1 MINKIIEKINDLPPL
16 PETITKI
23 EIFRKKESQEVEE
36 LIAILETDPFIVST
50 LLKVSNSAMF
60 GFRSKVETLGRLIN
74 LLGMKFAIFIAINE
88 TIQNMLTT
96 DLKPY
101 GITHDDYVKSTRL
114 TSSLINLWISK
125 KDVELKDDLILPA
138 LLQQTGLFILSE
150 VIISNNL
157 TEKFQEKLALGT
169 EISEIEKELL
179 GVTTSLVTAEIF
191 KHWKLSENLIQTIEY
206 VDELNKCDEEF
217 LKKAQI
223 LHIAK
228 ILCNPKEPFSTIQI
242 AKALRKAKEFN
253 FGETILKKSIE
264 VLEDRL
270 LDEK

>member
-1 MINKIIEKINDLPPL
+1 MINEIIEKINDLPPL

-23 EIFRKKESQEVEE
+23 EIFRKKETQEVEE
-36 LIAILETDPFIVST
+36 LISILETDPFIVST

-101 GITHDDYVKSTRL
+101 GISHDDYVKSTRL
-114 TSSLINLWISK
+114 TSTLINLWISK
-125 KDVELKDDLILPA
+125 KDAELKDDLILPA

-157 TEKFQEKLALGT
+157 TEKFQEKLALNE
-169 EISEIEKELL
+169 EISDIEKELL
-179 GVTTSLVTAEIF
+179 GVTTAQVTAEIF
-191 KHWKLSENLIQTIEY
+191 KHWKLSENLIHTIEF
-206 VDELNKCDEEF
+206 VDELNKCNEEF
-217 LKKAQI
+217 LKKSQI

-253 FGETILKKSIE
+253 FDLEALNKSIE
-264 VLEDRL
+264 VLQDRL

>member
-1 MINKIIEKINDLPPL
+1 MINEIIQKINELPPL

-23 EIFRKKESQEVEE
+23 EIFRKKENQEVEE
-36 LIAILETDPFIVST
+36 LISILENDPFIVSN
-50 LLKVSNSAMF
+50 LLKVANSAMF

-101 GITHDDYVKSTRL
+101 GINHDDYVKSTRL
-114 TSSLINLWISK
+114 TSTLINLWISK
-125 KDVELKDDLILPA
+125 KDNDLKEDLILPA
-138 LLQQTGLFILSE
+138 LLQQTGVFILSE
-150 VIISNNL
+150 MIISHDL
-157 TEKFQEKLALGT
+157 TQKFQEKLQNNE
-169 EISEIEKELL
+169 EISQIEKELI
-179 GVTTSLVTAEIF
+179 GTTTSQVTAKIF
-191 KHWKLSENLIQTIEY
+191 KHWKLSENLIDTIEH
-206 VDELNKCDEEF
+206 VDDLNACKSEF

-228 ILCNPKEPFSTIQI
+228 ILCNPKNPFSEIQI
-242 AKALRKAKEFN
+242 TKALRKAKEFN
-253 FGETILKKSIE
+253 FDLEALKKSIE
-264 VLEDRL
+264 VLQDRL

>member
-1 MINKIIEKINDLPPL
+1 MINEIIEKINDLPPL

-23 EIFRKKESQEVEE
+23 EIFRKKETQEVEE
-36 LIAILETDPFIVST
+36 LISILETDPFIVST

-101 GITHDDYVKSTRL
+101 GISHDDYVKSTRL
-114 TSSLINLWISK
+114 TSTLINLWISK
-125 KDVELKDDLILPA
+125 KDAELRDDLILPA

-157 TEKFQEKLALGT
+157 TEKFQEKLALGA

-179 GVTTSLVTAEIF
+179 GVTTAQVTAEIF

-217 LKKAQI
+217 IKKAQI

-253 FGETILKKSIE
+253 FDETILKKSIE
-264 VLEDRL
+264 VLQDRL

>member
-36 LIAILETDPFIVST
+36 LISILETDPFIVST

-101 GITHDDYVKSTRL
+101 GINHDDYVKSTRL

-125 KDVELKDDLILPA
+125 KDAELKDDLILPA
-138 LLQQTGLFILSE
+138 LLQQTGLFILAE

-157 TEKFQEKLALGT
+157 TEKFQEKLAQGK

-179 GVTTSLVTAEIF
+179 GVTTSQVTAEIF

-253 FGETILKKSIE
+253 FDETILKKSIE
-264 VLEDRL
+264 ILEDRL